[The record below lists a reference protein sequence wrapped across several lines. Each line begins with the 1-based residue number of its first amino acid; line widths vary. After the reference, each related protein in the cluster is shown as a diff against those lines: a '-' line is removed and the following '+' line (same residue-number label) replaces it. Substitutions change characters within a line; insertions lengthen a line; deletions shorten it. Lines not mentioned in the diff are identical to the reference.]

1 MSFLA
6 RPLTGTERAY
16 LDAAQAD
23 DQAEAARL
31 LAILDAQDASDEQRL
46 RAPGALG
53 AAALWYAEVLG
64 WPVFPL
70 IPGEKRPATRHGLK
84 DATTSGQQVRA
95 WWQASPHS
103 NIGLPTGRTFDVID
117 IDTPTAITAAAQA
130 GYDLP
135 DWDTPGAL
143 LATVRTPR
151 GWHLYVPTTGQRNR
165 TNIIPHVDFRGLG
178 GYVVAPPSIVD
189 GRRYAWD
196 AAPEITREAT

>member
-23 DQAEAARL
+23 NQAEAARL
-31 LAILDAQDASDEQRL
+31 LAVLDTQDAGDDRRL

-53 AAALWYAEVLG
+53 AAALWYAETLG

-84 DATTSGQQVRA
+84 DASASPAQVRA
-95 WWQASPHS
+95 WWRASPHS
-103 NIGLPTGRTFDVID
+103 NIGLPTGTHFNVID
-117 IDTPTAITAAAQA
+117 IDTPAAITTAATD
-130 GYDLP
+130 GLDLP

-151 GWHLYVPTTGQRNR
+151 GWHLYVPADGTGNAVAVV
-165 TNIIPHVDFRGLG
+165 PGVDYRGKG

-196 AAPEITREAT
+196 AAPEITREAA

>member
-23 DQAEAARL
+23 NQAEAAHL
-31 LAILDAQDASDEQRL
+31 LAVLDTQDAGDDRRL

-103 NIGLPTGRTFDVID
+103 NIGLPTGHAFDVID

-135 DWDTPGAL
+135 DWDTSGAL

-151 GWHLYVPTTGQRNR
+151 GWH
-165 TNIIPHVDFRGLG
+165 PHVPADGTGNAVAVVPGVDYRGKG

-189 GRRYAWD
+189 GKRYAWD
-196 AAPEITREAT
+196 AAPEITREAA